1 MKFKKLIFLITI
13 VAITFGACK
22 KDGDVEDGS
31 DLLGENGLPKP
42 VNTIVSEEILTT
54 MKSLGITINTGENP
68 PNLTGTFL
76 ASPFILKG
84 TNVAG
89 DYSIGTAFAD
99 YSATFSNQ
107 NNANLS
113 ITLSYVSSNESG
125 NGIGSYVSGNGN
137 NFTVFA
143 KTNST
148 IGNSSAEL
156 IQVIS
161 GTLTN
166 GGINN
171 FYYANFML
179 NNNGNTDTWLEN
191 GEGRVIYDSDGFS
204 EKTSTMK
211 SSQNIKLPSAG
222 SK

>member
-1 MKFKKLIFLITI
+1 M
-13 VAITFGACK
+13 AFGACK
-22 KDGDVEDGS
+22 KDGDGEDGS

-42 VNTIVSEEILTT
+42 VNNIVSEEILTT
-54 MKSLGITINTGENP
+54 MKSLGIAINIGENP
-68 PNLTGTFL
+68 PDLTGTFL

-84 TNVAG
+84 TNVPD

-107 NNANLS
+107 NNTNLS
-113 ITLSYVSSNESG
+113 ITLSYVSSSESG
-125 NGIGSYVSGNGN
+125 NGIGSYISGNGN

-161 GTLTN
+161 GTLTD
-166 GGINN
+166 GGISN

-179 NNNGNTDTWLEN
+179 NNNGNSDTWIEN
-191 GEGRVIYDSDGFS
+191 GEGRVLYDSDGFS

-211 SSQNIKLPSAG
+211 SFKILNLPSAG
-222 SK
+222 SN